1 MVMGWLVVLG
11 DVSDLDRIRMFINRR
26 FCGTRVMLGSMVEVL
41 VTFSDGWPSTLA
53 VAVVLLVEQNPS
65 EF

>member
-11 DVSDLDRIRMFINRR
+11 DVFDLDRVRMFINRR